1 VNKTEQFEIENRLIE
16 ANNLGFDVDTSIHHA
31 ANSVHV
37 PVMRAREVYDFLF
50 NLQERLEKKLSIAI

>member
-1 VNKTEQFEIENRLIE
+1 MNQTEQFEIESRLIE
-16 ANNLGFDVDTSIHHA
+16 ANNLGFDADTSITHA

-37 PVMRAREVYDFLF
+37 TESRAREVYDFLF